1 MNQDPNEKDM
11 IGDLLDDSF
20 ENVAKIKKSYT
31 SNRPPV
37 LQINQNHNSSPI
49 YYPKVYSPQ
58 VQQKQNSYDLDLRLT
73 KVPVQQSAP
82 NSALKPKSYDY
93 VTQFNPDD
101 ETSLDGDLISKCK
114 DQNGARSIQKAFQ
127 EGSQAIR
134 EQIFNKLEKG
144 LLSLSKDVFGN
155 YVIQNLLEF
164 GTSIQQQKILAILQP
179 HSSQLA
185 FHQYGCRVLQKLLQN
200 AHNTADFPILFDTI
214 KNKVR
219 DLVIDQHGNHVVQK
233 LIQLMENDISLW
245 VLDGIEGQ
253 VNKLV
258 INSFG
263 CRIIQKAVSIST
275 NHPDRQMKILFEI
288 MRLAYEL
295 CISQYGNYI
304 IQQLLKEGPLVIKN
318 IIQQIIMEKLE
329 EYSLNKFGSN
339 VVDCAIKCS
348 DNQFKLKIMELL
360 LSQNNSQVLFVRL
373 STNAYGNYVVQ
384 NFFKYADSEIQKEL
398 YLKITN
404 NQQLLQEIQQYK
416 FGQFVYQM
424 LTQKLELESFNL

>member
-20 ENVAKIKKSYT
+20 ENVTKIKKSFT
-31 SNRPPV
+31 SNRPTA
-37 LQINQNHNSSPI
+37 LQINQNHNQSPI

-73 KVPVQQSAP
+73 KVLVQQSAP
-82 NSALKPKSYDY
+82 NSALIPKSYDY
-93 VTQFNPDD
+93 VPQFNLDD
-101 ETSLDGDLISKCK
+101 DNSLEGDLISKCK
-114 DQNGARSIQKAFQ
+114 DQNGARNIQKAFQ
-127 EGSQAIR
+127 EGSQTIK

-155 YVIQNLLEF
+155 YVIQNLLEY
-164 GTSIQQQKILAILQP
+164 GTSIQQQKILSILQP

-200 AHNTADFPILFDTI
+200 AYNTTDFPILFDTI

-233 LIQLMENDISLW
+233 LIQLMESDISLW

-263 CRIIQKAVSIST
+263 CRIIQKAVSISN
-275 NHPDRQMKILFEI
+275 NHPDRQMKILIEI
-288 MRLAYEL
+288 VRLAYEL
-295 CISQYGNYI
+295 IISQYGNYI
-304 IQQLLKEGPLVIKN
+304 IQQLLKEGPLIIKN

-360 LSQNNSQVLFVRL
+360 LSHNNQQVLFVRL

-384 NFFKYADSEIQKEL
+384 NFFKCADIEIQKEL

-424 LTQKLELESFNL
+424 LTQKLELENFNL

>member
-1 MNQDPNEKDM
+1 MNQDPDEKDM

-20 ENVAKIKKSYT
+20 ENVGKIKKTYS
-31 SNRPPV
+31 SNRPPA
-37 LQINQNHNSSPI
+37 LQINQNYNQSPI

-82 NSALKPKSYDY
+82 NSASKLKSFDNT
-93 VTQFNPDD
+93 VQFNTVD

-114 DQNGARSIQKAFQ
+114 DQNGARCIQKAFQ
-127 EGSQAIR
+127 ESSQAIK

-164 GTSIQQQKILAILQP
+164 GTPLQQQKILIFLQP

-185 FHQYGCRVLQKLLQN
+185 FHPYGCRVLQKLLQN
-200 AHNTADFPILFDTI
+200 AHNTPDFPNLFDTF
-214 KNKVR
+214 KTRVR
-219 DLVIDQHGNHVVQK
+219 ELVIDQHGNHVVQK
-233 LIQLMENDISLW
+233 LIQLMDSDISLW

-263 CRIIQKAVSIST
+263 CRIIQKAVSISS
-275 NHPDRQMKILFEI
+275 NHPERQMKILIEI
-288 MRLAYEL
+288 MNLAYEL

-304 IQQLLKEGPLVIKN
+304 IQQLLKDGPFIIKN
-318 IIQQIIMEKLE
+318 QIQQIIMEKLE

-348 DNQFKLKIMELL
+348 NNQFKLKIMELL
-360 LSQNNSQVLFVRL
+360 LNQNNQQVLFVRL

-384 NFFKYADSEIQKEL
+384 NFLKFADQEIQKEL
-398 YLKITN
+398 YYKITN

-424 LTQKLELESFNL
+424 LTQKLELETFNL